1 MTVEAPDADAAD
13 ALAAPAVEYARQMA
27 LLTFWAVAMS
37 AVEQNSYMPRAA
49 ALEMPVGLLHSQAE
63 LKFAWNGGMVGW
75 T

>member
-13 ALAAPAVEYARQMA
+13 ALAVEYARQMA

-49 ALEMPVGLLHSQAE
+49 ALEMAVGLLHSQAE
-63 LKFAWNGGMVGW
+63 LKFAWTGGVVGW